1 MLLEKSKIDPE
12 LLLVPITLQEAIKS
26 TRIDGTQVTQDDMLE
41 YGADENKKNID
52 IEEVLNY
59 STALIKG
66 ESLVK
71 SISIY
76 IRLIKE
82 MHKIL

>member
-1 MLLEKSKIDPE
+1 M
-12 LLLVPITLQEAIKS
+12 
-26 TRIDGTQVTQDDMLE
+26 RIDGTQVTLDDMLE

-66 ESLVK
+66 ETLLK
-71 SISIY
+71 SIPIY
-76 IRLIKE
+76 TRLIKE